1 MDRRRFVAFAGSV
14 LAAPLARAQQPRK
27 PARIGFLSPALA
39 SFKGPFW
46 APLVASLVKY
56 GWREDIEF
64 SLVLRESR
72 GDPARA
78 LAMARELAAEKV
90 DLILAITTASA
101 FAARKATQ
109 RIPVVTWCGYP
120 VESGLA
126 ESLARPGGNVTG
138 IANYAGSQV
147 WEKFVELLRDLK
159 PGMRELGVLWDYA
172 PPGFPDGQIPLPIIE
187 KSAQQLG
194 IRARTWMVRSEQD
207 LDSALGAIDRSQV
220 EALILSQGGGFHA
233 RPELSAR
240 IAELVIR
247 RRLPA
252 IVDVASVSVFEQA
265 NCVLAY
271 SPNVPEILDRLARFV
286 DRILRGANPASLPF
300 ELPARFDLAVSAKA
314 AKSIGLA
321 LPQSLLLRADRVIE

>member
-1 MDRRRFVAFAGSV
+1 MDRRRFVALAGGA
-14 LAAPLARAQQPRK
+14 LAASLARAQQSRK
-27 PARIGFLSPALA
+27 PVRIGFLSPALA
-39 SFKGPFW
+39 SLKEPFW
-46 APLVASLVKY
+46 APLVASLAKY

-64 SLVLRESR
+64 SLVLKESR

-78 LAMARELAAEKV
+78 LAMAHELAAEKV
-90 DLILAITTASA
+90 DLILAITTACA
-101 FAARKATQ
+101 FAARNATQ

-138 IANYAGSQV
+138 VANYAGSQV
-147 WEKFVELLRDLK
+147 WGKFGELLRELK
-159 PGMRELGVLWDYA
+159 PGLRELGVLWDYA

-187 KSAQQLG
+187 KSAQQMG
-194 IRARTWMVRSEQD
+194 IRTRTWMVRSEQD
-207 LDSALGAIDRSQV
+207 LDSALVAIDRSQI
-220 EALILSQGGGFHA
+220 EALILSQGGGFHS
-233 RPELSAR
+233 RPELGAR
-240 IAELVIR
+240 IAELVVR

-265 NCVLAY
+265 SCVLAY
-271 SPNVPEILDRLARFV
+271 SPNVLEILDRLARFV
-286 DRILRGANPASLPF
+286 DRVLRGANPASLPF

-314 AKSIGLA
+314 AKAIGLA